1 VPRSIKLFCRSLLK
15 HFSLGPAPLPDTSN
29 HMGAGASLEDLEN
42 GRFPGGGFPGGGFP
56 GGGFPGGGFA
66 NGSTAADGEDR
77 GRDFYA
83 ILGVS
88 RDASEEDIKKAYR
101 KAAVKWH
108 PDKWS
113 GKPESEQN
121 EATEKFK
128 AAAEAYEVLSDK
140 EKKSLFDRYGENG
153 LKAGGGFRSS
163 ASSGIVPMGA
173 FPGGGVFMSSCD
185 GPGVRVSFT
194 MGGGMNSM
202 RAEQIFAAFFSGGDP
217 FAGLDDDDD
226 MGGFLRRR
234 SQPPQQPP
242 PLRADLLPRETS
254 VKLVGL
260 SSPELNE
267 STGTIVGF
275 DEERRRYMVRL
286 RNSSTGQVADVAV
299 KPLNVRQ
306 LISGAILDASAR
318 SKFGLEGSVSG
329 TAVYDSIGAVYTVT
343 DLQPPTG
350 DYKSLKVK
358 PENLILPAGTRVNA
372 SGLNSRPE
380 LNGKPGKIV
389 SSEGS
394 ERYVVEMA
402 GSFEQL
408 KLKFGNV
415 VALHGYNPYAG
426 QFG

>member
-1 VPRSIKLFCRSLLK
+1 
-15 HFSLGPAPLPDTSN
+15 
-29 HMGAGASLEDLEN
+29 MGAGASLEDLEN
-42 GRFPGGGFPGGGFP
+42 GRLPGGGFPGGGFLDGGFP

-66 NGSTAADGEDR
+66 NGSTAADGADR

-101 KAAVKWH
+101 KAAFKWH

-140 EKKSLFDRYGENG
+140 EKKSLYDRYGENG

-242 PLRADLLPRETS
+242 PLRADLLPRETC

-260 SSPELNE
+260 SSPEVNE

-306 LISGAILDASAR
+306 LISGASLDASAR

-358 PENLILPAGTRVNA
+358 PDNLILPAGTRVNA

-402 GSFEQL
+402 GSLEQL

>member
-1 VPRSIKLFCRSLLK
+1 
-15 HFSLGPAPLPDTSN
+15 
-29 HMGAGASLEDLEN
+29 
-42 GRFPGGGFPGGGFP
+42 
-56 GGGFPGGGFA
+56 
-66 NGSTAADGEDR
+66 
-77 GRDFYA
+77 
-83 ILGVS
+83 
-88 RDASEEDIKKAYR
+88 
-101 KAAVKWH
+101 
-108 PDKWS
+108 
-113 GKPESEQN
+113 
-121 EATEKFK
+121 
-128 AAAEAYEVLSDK
+128 
-140 EKKSLFDRYGENG
+140 
-153 LKAGGGFRSS
+153 
-163 ASSGIVPMGA
+163 
-173 FPGGGVFMSSCD
+173 
-185 GPGVRVSFT
+185 
-194 MGGGMNSM
+194 
-202 RAEQIFAAFFSGGDP
+202 
-217 FAGLDDDDD
+217 
-226 MGGFLRRR
+226 
-234 SQPPQQPP
+234 
-242 PLRADLLPRETS
+242 
-254 VKLVGL
+254 
-260 SSPELNE
+260 
-267 STGTIVGF
+267 
-275 DEERRRYMVRL
+275 MVRL